1 MINSQVLKTRS
12 QIFNISSR
20 SALKYNNGSFKSDMI
35 FTFPNWVKPE
45 NVHNA
50 YFSISHAE
58 IPNSFYLI
66 SASRANNLFN
76 ITENSVPLSYVIPDG
91 NYNVKTL
98 IAYLITVIPN
108 RFTITYSDVTLK
120 FTFINTTYNFQI
132 LSTSTVGTIMGFQD
146 TISSTGFALTMPFVM
161 NFIPIPRL
169 NVRSNAF
176 NFNSYGARGN
186 TDLILSIQN
195 NALTNSMVLYTN
207 DNNLKFPLNL
217 ANIQSIDIRISDD
230 NLNLVNFNNCDFFI
244 SFVIETEY
252 YETQLPKNINELLA
266 LQN

>member
-1 MINSQVLKTRS
+1 MNNNQILKTRS
-12 QIFNISSR
+12 QIFNISSKN
-20 SALKYNNGSFKSDMI
+20 ALKYNNGSYKSDLI
-35 FTFPNWVKPE
+35 FQFPNWVKPE

-66 SASRANNLFN
+66 SASRANNIFN
-76 ITENSVPLSYVIPDG
+76 ILENSITLSYTIPDG

-98 IAYLITVIPN
+98 ISYLVSVLPV
-108 RFTITYSDVTLK
+108 RFTISYSDVTLK
-120 FTFINTTYNFQI
+120 FTFSNTTYNFSV
-132 LSTSTVGTIMGFQD
+132 LSTSTIGSIMGFQD
-146 TISSTGFALTMPFVM
+146 TITSTAFTLTMPFVM

-186 TDLILSIQN
+186 TDLILSLQN

-207 DNNLKFPLNL
+207 QNNLRFPLNV
-217 ANIQSIDIRISDD
+217 ANIQTVDIRISDD
-230 NLNLVNFNNCDFFI
+230 NLNLINLNNCDFFI

-252 YETQLPKNINELLA
+252 YELQLPKNINDLLA